1 MIDNRKTIF
10 INSISIILNLNI
22 SLRNI
27 FITTLDRML
36 SVNNIVIN
44 TIGNIIKIENVV
56 IMILNIKNLN
66 ETVSL

>member
-1 MIDNRKTIF
+1 
-10 INSISIILNLNI
+10 
-22 SLRNI
+22 
-27 FITTLDRML
+27 ML